1 MGGTINGGNFEWA
14 KIYAVERVAPVM
26 TIIR

>member
-14 KIYAVERVAPVM
+14 KRYTVEGDAPGM
-26 TIIR
+26 TIAS